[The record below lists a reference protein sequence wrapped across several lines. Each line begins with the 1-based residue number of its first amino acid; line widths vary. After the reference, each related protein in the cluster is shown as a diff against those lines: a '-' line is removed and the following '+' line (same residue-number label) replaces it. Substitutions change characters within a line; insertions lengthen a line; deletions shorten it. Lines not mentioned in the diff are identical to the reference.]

1 LDPTARVF
9 RKLLRQKLG
18 EGERV
23 VKVKWF
29 ELIEPGRI
37 PKKKPKTILGMIIFH

>member
-1 LDPTARVF
+1 MDPTGRVF

-37 PKKKPKTILGMIIFH
+37 PKKPKTILGMIIFY